1 MIGTSSTQTPRMT
14 TFAAPLVRD
23 ELDSVVSTLCTRLPD
38 RTRSEVEAVVAA
50 VYAELAAG
58 ATVTAHLI
66 PLTLNRSR
74 RLLSSGPSKTSDRHS
89 PDPILIEAN
98 TGRSLR
104 ANERNAK

>member
-1 MIGTSSTQTPRMT
+1 MT

-23 ELDSVVSTLCTRLPD
+23 ELDSVVSTLCTRLPG

-74 RLLSSGPSKTSDRHS
+74 RLLSSGPRETSDLDS
-89 PDPILIEAN
+89 SEPMLIEAN
-98 TGRSLR
+98 TGRTLP

>member
-1 MIGTSSTQTPRMT
+1 
-14 TFAAPLVRD
+14 LVHD
-23 ELDSVVSTLCTRLPD
+23 ELDSVVSTLCTRLPG

-74 RLLSSGPSKTSDRHS
+74 RLLSPGPRETSDLNS
-89 PDPILIEAN
+89 PEPILIEAN
-98 TGRSLR
+98 TGRNPQ
-104 ANERNAK
+104 ANERNPK

>member
-1 MIGTSSTQTPRMT
+1 MIGTSSTQTLRMT
-14 TFAAPLVRD
+14 TFAAPLVYD
-23 ELDSVVSTLCTRLPD
+23 ELDSVVSTLCTRLPG
-38 RTRSEVEAVVAA
+38 RTRSDIEAVVAA

-74 RLLSSGPSKTSDRHS
+74 RLLSSGPKETPDLHS

-98 TGRSLR
+98 IGRNLQ

>member
-1 MIGTSSTQTPRMT
+1 MLGACSTQTPAMT
-14 TFAAPLVRD
+14 TFAAPLVHD
-23 ELDSVVSTLCTRLPD
+23 ELDSVVSTLCTRLPG

-74 RLLSSGPSKTSDRHS
+74 RLLGFGSTETSDLHS
-89 PDPILIEAN
+89 SEPMLNAAN
-98 TGRSLR
+98 TKRDLP

>member
-1 MIGTSSTQTPRMT
+1 MT

-23 ELDSVVSTLCTRLPD
+23 ELDSVVSTLCTRLPG

-74 RLLSSGPSKTSDRHS
+74 RLLSSGPGETSDLHS
-89 PDPILIEAN
+89 SVPMLIEAN
-98 TGRSLR
+98 TGRILP

>member
-1 MIGTSSTQTPRMT
+1 MT
-14 TFAAPLVRD
+14 TFAAPLVHD
-23 ELDSVVSTLCTRLPD
+23 ELDSVVSTLCTRLPG

-74 RLLSSGPSKTSDRHS
+74 RLLSYGPRGTSDLHS

-98 TGRSLR
+98 IGRNLQ